1 MGAPRHGP
9 VGLLR
14 RMPSKSSRSPS
25 PGTPLILAFET
36 ATKVSSVAL
45 LRGETLIAERA
56 APVGVDAS
64 LTLLSMVDELLEG
77 DSSRLDG
84 VDAFAVS
91 IGPGSF
97 TGLRI
102 GLATLKGL
110 AFARQGCAVAVST
123 LEALA
128 EGALEGAQEEGG
140 KMEGM
145 PVVPLLD
152 ARRGEV
158 YAAAFERKG
167 SEWQTRVPEG
177 VYRPEELATRI
188 PTRCLLVGE
197 GAALCHAVLRES
209 LGDAIAIAAGP
220 GYPRARFVGALAAR
234 ALARGDGCDAAD
246 LIPRYLRRAEAE
258 VKRTGVRFEARE
270 A

>member
-1 MGAPRHGP
+1 
-9 VGLLR
+9 
-14 RMPSKSSRSPS
+14 MPSNTSRTTSRSSSPS
-25 PGTPLILAFET
+25 TPLILAFET

-45 LRGETLIAERA
+45 LRGETLIAERT

-77 DSSRLDG
+77 DSTQLDA

-110 AFARQGCAVAVST
+110 AFARQGRAVAIST

-128 EGALEGAQEEGG
+128 EGAALEGGQ
-140 KMEGM
+140 MEGM
-145 PVVPLLD
+145 PLVPLLD

-158 YAAAFERKG
+158 YAAVFEREG
-167 SEWQTRVPEG
+167 PEWKTRLPEG

-188 PTRCLLVGE
+188 PRKCVLVGE
-197 GAALCHAVLRES
+197 GAALCHAELRES
-209 LGDAIAIAAGP
+209 LGDGIAIAANP
-220 GYPRARFVGALAAR
+220 GYPHARFIGALAAR
-234 ALARGDGCDAAD
+234 ALSRGEGCDAAD
-246 LIPRYLRRAEAE
+246 LIPHYLRRAEAE